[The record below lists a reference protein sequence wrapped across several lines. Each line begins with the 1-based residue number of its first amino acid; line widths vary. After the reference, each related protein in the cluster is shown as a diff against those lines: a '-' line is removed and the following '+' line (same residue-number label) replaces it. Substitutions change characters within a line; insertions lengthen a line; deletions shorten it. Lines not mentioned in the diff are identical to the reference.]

1 MIEGSCLCGAVTI
14 RLAAHDPAVTACHC
28 RMCLRWTGG
37 PFAGFDAPVEAV
49 SVSGDVTTYASSAFA
64 ERAFCPRCG
73 SHLWFRDTVPAG
85 RPYEFPPGLFPAA
98 DGFPLTREVYADRAP
113 RWARFAG
120 AHDRVGAAEYETD
133 NPFVREGDV
142 P

>member
-49 SVSGDVTTYASSAFA
+49 SISGKVAIYASSAFGSCGVGLSCPSTA
-64 ERAFCPRCG
+64 SRRAR
-73 SHLWFRDTVPAG
+73 SWKTAS
-85 RPYEFPPGLFPAA
+85 
-98 DGFPLTREVYADRAP
+98 TR
-113 RWARFAG
+113 
-120 AHDRVGAAEYETD
+120 
-133 NPFVREGDV
+133 
-142 P
+142 

>member
-49 SVSGDVTTYASSAFA
+49 SISGKVAIYASSAFA

-85 RPYEFPPGLFPAA
+85 RPAA
-98 DGFPLTREVYADRAP
+98 WALSCRSTASRRARWWKTASTR
-113 RWARFAG
+113 
-120 AHDRVGAAEYETD
+120 
-133 NPFVREGDV
+133 
-142 P
+142 